1 MSQDFSILVSK
12 TDGEL
17 VECSPKSLSL
27 FPSSS
32 KDLGPGLD
40 PLTMKLVPCLNS
52 VVKDYALNLQS
63 GSLFIIFI
71 RF

>member
-1 MSQDFSILVSK
+1 MSK

-17 VECSPKSLSL
+17 VECSPNSLSL

-40 PLTMKLVPCLNS
+40 PLTVKLVPCLNS
-52 VVKDYALNLQS
+52 VVKDYALN
-63 GSLFIIFI
+63 F
-71 RF
+71 